1 MHKLEQ
7 DDIDT
12 TLNTPYEPLSDKK
25 ILRPFGI
32 VIQYDRKTKHAIDE
46 DEIED
51 QSITRMIDAF
61 RFITR
66 CKKEINCLSF
76 LKKIIRNRTYLWY
89 YSCHTKSVSLEFTH
103 QKHGRIVLNEVKPI
117 AIKESQ
123 QRYLVCFG

>member
-12 TLNTPYEPLSDKK
+12 TLNTPYEPLSATRKT
-25 ILRPFGI
+25 LRPFGI
-32 VIQYDRKTKHAIDE
+32 VIQYNRKDKTYAIDE

-66 CKKEINCLSF
+66 CKKEINCHQVSF
-76 LKKIIRNRTYLWY
+76 LKREN
-89 YSCHTKSVSLEFTH
+89 H
-103 QKHGRIVLNEVKPI
+103 
-117 AIKESQ
+117 
-123 QRYLVCFG
+123 